1 MYDAM
6 PFLDRIPELKI
17 SGGRT
22 YKARVWVSRNNNK
35 VSKLDISKNV
45 IGSLE
50 GTIQKTKNEADLKRL
65 QALLETETR
74 EATRDYLKKRI
85 VDVESR
91 SDNFTISG
99 IMENEADGIRAT
111 IIHEFGH
118 VLDHFIKS
126 KHLEYKTIGDM
137 VNAEFMGDISRMVDL
152 RLERFAEEL
161 RKKNILTEYAKTN
174 RDEIFAES
182 WTAYRLGYYERISPD
197 IKEMYD
203 TILDRLLSKYAIK

>member
-1 MYDAM
+1 MYDVM

-35 VSKLDISKNV
+35 VAKLDISKNV

-50 GTIQKTKNEADLKRL
+50 GTIQKTKNEADLKKL

-85 VDVESR
+85 ADVESR
-91 SDNFTISG
+91 SDNFAMSG
-99 IMENEADGIRAT
+99 IMENQAESTRVT

-118 VLDHFIKS
+118 VLDHFIKQ
-126 KHLEYKTIGDM
+126 KHLEYKTVGDM

-152 RLERFAEEL
+152 KLERFAEQL

-182 WTAYRLGYYERISPD
+182 WVAYRL
-197 IKEMYD
+197 
-203 TILDRLLSKYAIK
+203 